1 MKPILIFLFLFTTL
15 GLYAQDSTYTIGG
28 RINVYDPEG
37 RIYVFLCTEKSFEVP
52 FSGIDTVDFWVD
64 YNKTA
69 VDYEFKNIP
78 AGQYA
83 ISCYQDV
90 NGNHK
95 LDKWLFGPLEPWGFS
110 YTGDMK
116 FPPAFGDI
124 SFDLSYDT
132 RINITLGK

>member
-1 MKPILIFLFLFTTL
+1 MKPTFAFLFLLISISLFAQKETFTL
-15 GLYAQDSTYTIGG
+15 AG
-28 RINVYDPEG
+28 RVNVYNPQG
-37 RIYVFLCTEKSFEVP
+37 RIYVFLCNEESFEIP
-52 FSGIDTVDFWVD
+52 FSGIDTISFWVD
-64 YNKTA
+64 YNKTEIK
-69 VDYEFKNIP
+69 YKFKNIP

-116 FPPAFGDI
+116 FPPKFNDV
-124 SFDLSYDT
+124 SFKLLYDQ